1 MKTKKSDLVAK
12 ILIAAIIVILAGL
25 MIAWMAGLFKD
36 KKQDLNSGT
45 EKINT
50 TINSMA
56 DFDLLV
62 YDGDTINGDSLA
74 ELITDYKEKS
84 VPVSIEVKTLD
95 GTTVNYNYA
104 VTDTGLGNLGATVT
118 VTPPAGKAA
127 NGYITPS
134 GKFTGSVRK
143 NSNDEIYCLAFQQK
157 K

>member
-1 MKTKKSDLVAK
+1 MKTKGSDLIAK
-12 ILIAAIIVILAGL
+12 ILIAAIIVILTGL

-45 EKINT
+45 EKINN

-62 YDGDTINGDSLA
+62 YDGNTINGETLA
-74 ELITDYKEKS
+74 QLISDYSDEK
-84 VPVSIEVKTLD
+84 VPVSIQVKTLD
-95 GTTVNYNYA
+95 NNTINYNYSVA
-104 VTDTGLGNLGATVT
+104 SNNLGTT
-118 VTPPAGKAA
+118 ITITPPAGKSA

-134 GKFTGSVRK
+134 GKFVGSIVK
-143 NSNDEIYCLAFQQK
+143 NTNDEIYCLAFEQK